1 MNLMQGQPDWISAA
15 IDRALA
21 DGKSHEV
28 SVVDGLGT
36 WSLKID
42 GKPIDPPPAQ
52 RGPYFD
58 SFSAS

>member
-1 MNLMQGQPDWISAA
+1 MNFMQGRPDWISAA

-42 GKPIDPPPAQ
+42 GKPIDPPQMQHDAH
-52 RGPYFD
+52 FD
-58 SFSAS
+58 SFSAA